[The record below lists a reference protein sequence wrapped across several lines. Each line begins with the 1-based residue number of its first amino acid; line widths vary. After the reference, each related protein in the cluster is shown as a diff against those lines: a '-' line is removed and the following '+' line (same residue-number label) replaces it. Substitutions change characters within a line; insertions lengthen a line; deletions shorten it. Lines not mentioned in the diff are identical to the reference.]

1 MIVRPL
7 RLLAAVLGFLLLVA
21 IAVGGLAVALFCIR
35 GGDATLSLPHLASLL
50 SLDDLRDEMAAWLT
64 SLEAPGPVAVLA
76 ALAGAG
82 AILLGLGL
90 LLGALAPRRERRL
103 VVERGARGTIAA
115 RRGAIGDALADLA
128 ERPREVLRAKAK
140 VRPNRERV
148 GGRVRLKLTEAA
160 STDERPGA
168 RESRAELDRLA
179 DELSVKLQRARRRP
193 RRGGRTI

>member
-1 MIVRPL
+1 VIVRPL
-7 RLLAAVLGFLLLVA
+7 HLLAAALGFLLLVA

-50 SLDDLRDEMAAWLT
+50 SLGDLRDEVAAWLA

-90 LLGALAPRRERRL
+90 LVGTLGPRRERRL

-115 RRGAIGDALADLA
+115 RRRAVGDALADLA
-128 ERPREVLRAKAK
+128 GHRGRQGRPRQ
-140 VRPNRERV
+140 
-148 GGRVRLKLTEAA
+148 AA
-160 STDERPGA
+160 APA
-168 RESRAELDRLA
+168 R
-179 DELSVKLQRARRRP
+179 
-193 RRGGRTI
+193 G